1 MSYAQVSLPS
11 TSEILKT
18 KKLFPKL
25 QANKI
30 DNIHKIINDGSK
42 SKPKIN
48 MIKKESLRKQ
58 VIIPMSNDNKTKF
71 IEISSTHI
79 TNINRALKN
88 IKSEVIAD
96 FYDILQSYMTMWYLW
111 PLHSLAKSKEENN
124 KTKL

>member
-1 MSYAQVSLPS
+1 MKMSYAQVSLPS

-79 TNINRALKN
+79 TNINRVLKN

-96 FYDILQSYMTMWYLW
+96 FYDILQSYMTM
-111 PLHSLAKSKEENN
+111 
-124 KTKL
+124 